1 MQRFTAVIGNP
12 SSLYIPD
19 CSEEPGRSNQQ
30 ITQMNGHLKKDINSN
45 MRINAL
51 LSANQLKTKGIVS
64 GVPYSSYN
72 FVAFDPVGS
81 RLTES

>member
-30 ITQMNGHLKKDINSN
+30 ITQMNEHLKKDIKRN
-45 MRINAL
+45 MGDKCFIKWK
-51 LSANQLKTKGIVS
+51 SVANERNGKRSSLFQL
-64 GVPYSSYN
+64 
-72 FVAFDPVGS
+72 
-81 RLTES
+81 